1 MQFISSDTNVWIDF
15 VTIQKLEIP
24 FRLPYTYIMSQYAV
38 DDELL
43 SPLGLG
49 QKLLSYGLLP
59 VTITIDEFLL
69 AEEYGNRYIKLSIY
83 DRIALAIAK
92 IRQITLLTG
101 DGALRKAA
109 KQENVPVM
117 GTLGILD
124 QLWEQRYITAVEYKI
139 CLEELLKNNGGAI
152 RLPSAEIRS
161 RLEQFAE

>member
-69 AEEYGNRYIKLSIY
+69 AEEYGNIGNRKNQTNNSVDRGWCIKESGKT
-83 DRIALAIAK
+83 RECAGHGN
-92 IRQITLLTG
+92 TG
-101 DGALRKAA
+101 HIGSTMGA
-109 KQENVPVM
+109 
-117 GTLGILD
+117 
-124 QLWEQRYITAVEYKI
+124 AVYN
-139 CLEELLKNNGGAI
+139 C
-152 RLPSAEIRS
+152 S
-161 RLEQFAE
+161 